1 MVLADTSVWAAH
13 FRRPDPVLQAL
24 LVADR
29 ILAHPL
35 VVLELACGTSPAPR
49 ERTLG
54 DLRALRQAVVATADE
69 TLALVE
75 QQRLDDTRCGAIDV
89 MLLAATLLTP
99 GARLWTHDR
108 KFHELALRAGVAF
121 EPTLR

>member
-1 MVLADTSVWAAH
+1 MVLADTSVWVAH

-29 ILAHPL
+29 ILGHPL
-35 VVLELACGTSPAPR
+35 VVLDLACGTPPAPR
-49 ERTLG
+49 ARTLG
-54 DLRALRQAVVATADE
+54 DLRALRHAVVATAHE

-75 QQRLDDTRCGAIDV
+75 QHRLHDTGCGAVDV
-89 MLLAATLLTP
+89 MMLAATLLAP

-108 KFHELALRAGVAF
+108 KLHALALRVGVAF
-121 EPTLR
+121 EPELP